1 MAQTTPD
8 HTPAAI
14 RRTAVPIRVGDSSIH
29 WLTPIL
35 TSLLDDPRVPTLPD
49 WTYRTWCLALQYREL
64 NPRAQ
69 ASTKELAS
77 RRDQALSHPEVRQLV
92 EWAGS
97 RRRDNPAVAAA
108 AALTTVRLAQRRSR
122 FDSLDAAELAR
133 RVAVEADAARPVRF
147 SPSPL
152 PSQRARVRLP
162 YSDWDA
168 AAEEEPTRRENP
180 RLAST
185 VGELLA
191 LAGADSNS
199 SLSAIEAAVIQ
210 AGDWWARHTL
220 PVPTSVDGPRL
231 PGVVAGEQLKSYKRL
246 SVQIPDPTLL
256 SLVTGPHPGRCR
268 GRQVAWRRGL
278 TFWVAA
284 RLASPDATRQPP
296 PETVRWWRTQLA
308 VLALRP
314 ANRSASSRD
323 GYLKT
328 VGTR

>member
-1 MAQTTPD
+1 
-8 HTPAAI
+8 
-14 RRTAVPIRVGDSSIH
+14 V
-29 WLTPIL
+29 IL
-35 TSLLDDPRVPTLPD
+35 
-49 WTYRTWCLALQYREL
+49 A
-64 NPRAQ
+64 
-69 ASTKELAS
+69 
-77 RRDQALSHPEVRQLV
+77 
-92 EWAGS
+92 
-97 RRRDNPAVAAA
+97 
-108 AALTTVRLAQRRSR
+108 
-122 FDSLDAAELAR
+122 
-133 RVAVEADAARPVRF
+133 
-147 SPSPL
+147 
-152 PSQRARVRLP
+152 

-168 AAEEEPTRRENP
+168 AAEEEPTPRENP

-210 AGDWWARHTL
+210 AGDWWARHAL

-231 PGVVAGEQLKSYKRL
+231 PGVIPAEQLESVDRL
-246 SVQIPDPTLL
+246 SVQIPDRTLL
-256 SLVTGPHPGRCR
+256 GLVAGPHPGRCR

-314 ANRSASSRD
+314 ANMSASSRD

>member
-1 MAQTTPD
+1 MAQATFYCSYGSD
-8 HTPAAI
+8 RNVALSGDLDDLSI
-14 RRTAVPIRVGDSSIH
+14 RRLTAL
-29 WLTPIL
+29 LTP
-35 TSLLDDPRVPTLPD
+35 LLDEPRAPSLPD

-69 ASTKELAS
+69 ATTKELAS

-97 RRRDNPAVAAA
+97 RRRDNPAIAAA

-122 FDSLDAAELAR
+122 FGSLDVAELSR
-133 RVAVEADAARPVRF
+133 RVAAEADAARPVRF
-147 SPSPL
+147 LPS
-152 PSQRARVRLP
+152 PSQRARVILA

-168 AAEEEPTRRENP
+168 AAEEEPTPRENP

-210 AGDWWARHTL
+210 AGDWWTRHAL

-231 PGVVAGEQLKSYKRL
+231 PGVIPAEQLESVDRL
-246 SVQIPDPTLL
+246 SVQIPDRTLL
-256 SLVTGPHPGRCR
+256 GLVAGPHPGRCR

>member
-77 RRDQALSHPEVRQLV
+77 RRDEALSQPEVRQLV

-97 RRRDNPAVAAA
+97 RRRDNPTVGAA
-108 AALTTVRLAQRRSR
+108 AALTTVRLAQLRSR
-122 FDSLDAAELAR
+122 FGSLDVAKLAR
-133 RVAVEADAARPVRF
+133 RVAAEADAARPVRF

-296 PETVRWWRTQLA
+296 PETIHWWRTQLA

-314 ANRSASSRD
+314 ANMSVSSRD

>member
-1 MAQTTPD
+1 
-8 HTPAAI
+8 
-14 RRTAVPIRVGDSSIH
+14 V
-29 WLTPIL
+29 IL
-35 TSLLDDPRVPTLPD
+35 
-49 WTYRTWCLALQYREL
+49 A
-64 NPRAQ
+64 
-69 ASTKELAS
+69 
-77 RRDQALSHPEVRQLV
+77 
-92 EWAGS
+92 
-97 RRRDNPAVAAA
+97 
-108 AALTTVRLAQRRSR
+108 
-122 FDSLDAAELAR
+122 
-133 RVAVEADAARPVRF
+133 
-147 SPSPL
+147 
-152 PSQRARVRLP
+152 

-168 AAEEEPTRRENP
+168 AAEEEPTPRENL

-210 AGDWWARHTL
+210 AGDWWTRHAL

-231 PGVVAGEQLKSYKRL
+231 PGVIPAEQLESVDRL
-246 SVQIPDPTLL
+246 SVQIPDRTLL
-256 SLVTGPHPGRCR
+256 GLVAGPHPGRCR

-314 ANRSASSRD
+314 ANMSASSRD

>member
-1 MAQTTPD
+1 MAQATFYCSHGSDRNAALSGDPD
-8 HTPAAI
+8 DLSI
-14 RRTAVPIRVGDSSIH
+14 RR
-29 WLTPIL
+29 LTTLL
-35 TSLLDDPRVPTLPD
+35 TSLLDDSRAPSLPD

-69 ASTKELAS
+69 ASMKELAS
-77 RRDQALSHPEVRQLV
+77 RRDQALSHPEVRLLV

-97 RRRDNPAVAAA
+97 RRRDDPAVAAA

-122 FDSLDAAELAR
+122 FGSLDVPALSR
-133 RVAVEADAARPVRF
+133 RVAAEADAARPVRF
-147 SPSPL
+147 SPSP
-152 PSQRARVRLP
+152 SQRSRVILA
-162 YSDWDA
+162 YSDWGA
-168 AAEEEPTRRENP
+168 AAEEEPTPRENP
-180 RLAST
+180 QLAST

-191 LAGADSNS
+191 LAGADSNR

-210 AGDWWARHTL
+210 AGDWWARHAL

-231 PGVVAGEQLKSYKRL
+231 PGVIPAEQLESVDRL

-284 RLASPDATRQPP
+284 RLASPDTTRQPP
-296 PETVRWWRTQLA
+296 PETIHWWRTQLA

-314 ANRSASSRD
+314 ANMSASSRD

>member
-35 TSLLDDPRVPTLPD
+35 TSLLDDPRVTTLPD

-77 RRDQALSHPEVRQLV
+77 RRDEALSQPEVRQLV

-97 RRRDNPAVAAA
+97 RRRDNPTVGAA

-122 FDSLDAAELAR
+122 FASMDVAELGR

-152 PSQRARVRLP
+152 PSQRARVRLL
-162 YSDWDA
+162 YSDRDA

-210 AGDWWARHTL
+210 AGDWWARHAL

-231 PGVVAGEQLKSYKRL
+231 PGVVAGEQLKSYNRL

-296 PETVRWWRTQLA
+296 PETIHWWRTQLA

-314 ANRSASSRD
+314 ANMSVSSRD